1 MWCFLF
7 FIKGKFASPW
17 DQWTACIRGK
27 KKKDGLKLRRDRL
40 SDYGTAAQH
49 LEQYGFNSYVW
60 HHSKYE
66 IAMGIAYIIYPLQD
80 IKH

>member
-1 MWCFLF
+1 M
-7 FIKGKFASPW
+7 
-17 DQWTACIRGK
+17 
-27 KKKDGLKLRRDRL
+27 RRDRL